1 MAVYTSNLSL
11 TTDSD
16 FSQIFTLENAETNSP
31 TNLTGFT
38 IASSIRKHPA
48 AKRGEGFEATIINAA
63 AGKIR
68 LGMSGIKSR
77 QLADEGFFRTGRY
90 VYDVVVMD
98 AASERTKVLEGTVL
112 VNIGVTKIPRDTV
125 YPPTP

>member
-16 FSQIFTLENAETNSP
+16 FSQMFTLENAETNSP
-31 TNLTGFT
+31 TNLSGFT

-77 QLADEGFFRTGRY
+77 KLADEGFFRTGRY
-90 VYDVVVMD
+90 VYDVVIKD
-98 AASERTKVLEGTVL
+98 SASERTKVLEGTVL
-112 VNIGVTKIPRDTV
+112 VNVGVTKIPDDIV
-125 YPPTP
+125 YPD

>member
-1 MAVYTSNLSL
+1 MAVYTSNLAL

-48 AKRGEGFEATIINAA
+48 AKRGEGFEATIINAT

-90 VYDVVVMD
+90 VYDVVVTD
-98 AASERTKVLEGTVL
+98 SASEITKVLEGTVL

-125 YPPTP
+125 YPPT

>member
-1 MAVYTSNLSL
+1 MAVYTSNLAL

-90 VYDVVVMD
+90 VYDVVVTD

-125 YPPTP
+125 YPPT

>member
-1 MAVYTSNLSL
+1 MAVYTSNLAL

-77 QLADEGFFRTGRY
+77 KLADEGFFRTGRY
-90 VYDVVVMD
+90 VYDVIVTD
-98 AASERTKVLEGTVL
+98 SASERTKVLEGTVL

-125 YPPTP
+125 YPPT

>member
-1 MAVYTSNLSL
+1 MAVYTSNLAL

-38 IASSIRKHPA
+38 IAATIRKHPA
-48 AKRGEGFEATIINAA
+48 AKRGEAFQATIINPTG
-63 AGKIR
+63 GKIR
-68 LGMSGIKSR
+68 LGMSGIFSR
-77 QLADEGFFRTGRY
+77 KLADEGFFRTGRY
-90 VYDVVVMD
+90 VYDVVVTD

-125 YPPTP
+125 YPPT

>member
-90 VYDVVVMD
+90 VYDVVVTD
-98 AASERTKVLEGTVL
+98 SASERTKVLEGTVL
-112 VNIGVTKIPRDTV
+112 VNIGFTKIPRNTV

>member
-1 MAVYTSNLSL
+1 MALYTSNLAL

-16 FSQIFTLENAETNSP
+16 YSQIFTLQNAETHSP

-77 QLADEGFFRTGRY
+77 KLADEGFFRTGRY
-90 VYDVVVMD
+90 VYDVVIAD
-98 AASERTKVLEGTVL
+98 SASERTKVLEGTVL

-125 YPPTP
+125 YPPT

>member
-31 TNLTGFT
+31 TNLSGFT

-77 QLADEGFFRTGRY
+77 KLADEGFFRTGRY
-90 VYDVVVMD
+90 VYDVIVTD

-125 YPPTP
+125 YPPT

>member
-1 MAVYTSNLSL
+1 MAIYTSNLSL

-16 FSQIFTLENAETNSP
+16 FSQIFTLENAESNSP
-31 TNLTGFT
+31 TNLSGFT

-48 AKRGEGFEATIINAA
+48 AKKGEGFEATIINAS

-77 QLADEGFFRTGRY
+77 KLADEGFFRTGRY
-90 VYDVVVMD
+90 VYDVVIRD
-98 AASERTKVLEGTVL
+98 SASERTKVLEGTVL
-112 VNIGVTKIPRDTV
+112 VNIGVTKIPRDDV
-125 YPPTP
+125 YPPT

>member
-90 VYDVVVMD
+90 VYDVVVTD
-98 AASERTKVLEGTVL
+98 SASERTKVLEGTVL

-125 YPPTP
+125 YPPT

>member
-1 MAVYTSNLSL
+1 MAVYTSNLAL

-68 LGMSGIKSR
+68 LGMSGIFSR
-77 QLADEGFFRTGRY
+77 KLADEGFFRTGRY
-90 VYDVVVMD
+90 VYDVVVTD

-125 YPPTP
+125 YPPT

>member
-1 MAVYTSNLSL
+1 MAVYTTNLAL

-77 QLADEGFFRTGRY
+77 KLADEGFFRTGRY
-90 VYDVVVMD
+90 VYDVVVTD
-98 AASERTKVLEGTVL
+98 SAAERTKVLEGTVL

-125 YPPTP
+125 YPPT

>member
-31 TNLTGFT
+31 TNLSGFT
-38 IASSIRKHPA
+38 ISSSIRKHPA

-98 AASERTKVLEGTVL
+98 ASSERTKVLEGTVL

-125 YPPTP
+125 YPPT

>member
-31 TNLTGFT
+31 TNLSGFT

-125 YPPTP
+125 YPPT

>member
-11 TTDSD
+11 TTDSA

-125 YPPTP
+125 YPPT

>member
-1 MAVYTSNLSL
+1 MAVYTSNLAL

-90 VYDVVVMD
+90 VYDVVITD
-98 AASERTKVLEGTVL
+98 SASERTKVLEGTVL
-112 VNIGVTKIPRDTV
+112 VNIGITKIPRDTV
-125 YPPTP
+125 YPPT

>member
-1 MAVYTSNLSL
+1 MAGYTSNLAL

-77 QLADEGFFRTGRY
+77 HLADEGFFRTGRY
-90 VYDVVVMD
+90 VYDVVVTD

-112 VNIGVTKIPRDTV
+112 VNIGVTKIPRNTV
-125 YPPTP
+125 YPPT

>member
-1 MAVYTSNLSL
+1 MAVYTSNLAL

-38 IASSIRKHPA
+38 ITSSIRKHPA

-125 YPPTP
+125 YPPT

>member
-1 MAVYTSNLSL
+1 MAVYTSNLAL

-31 TNLTGFT
+31 TNLSGFT

-90 VYDVVVMD
+90 VYDVVVTD
-98 AASERTKVLEGTVL
+98 SASERTKVLEGTVL

>member
-38 IASSIRKHPA
+38 IAATIRKHPA
-48 AKRGEGFEATIINAA
+48 AKRGEAFQATIINATG
-63 AGKIR
+63 GKIS
-68 LGMSGIKSR
+68 LGMSGIFSR
-77 QLADEGFFRTGRY
+77 KLADEGFFRTGRY
-90 VYDVVVMD
+90 VYDVVVTD
-98 AASERTKVLEGTVL
+98 SASERTKVLEGTVL
-112 VNIGVTKIPRDTV
+112 VNIGITKIPRDIV
-125 YPPTP
+125 YPPT

>member
-1 MAVYTSNLSL
+1 MAVYTSNLAL

-48 AKRGEGFEATIINAA
+48 AKRGEGFEATIINAS

-68 LGMSGIKSR
+68 LGMSGVKSR
-77 QLADEGFFRTGRY
+77 KLADEGFFRTGRY
-90 VYDVVVMD
+90 VYDVVIAD
-98 AASERTKVLEGTVL
+98 SASERTKVLEGTVL
-112 VNIGVTKIPRDTV
+112 VNIGITKIPRDIV
-125 YPPTP
+125 YPPT

>member
-1 MAVYTSNLSL
+1 MAVYTSNLAL

-31 TNLTGFT
+31 TNLSGFT

-125 YPPTP
+125 YPPT

>member
-1 MAVYTSNLSL
+1 MAIYTSNLSL

-38 IASSIRKHPA
+38 VASSIRKHPA
-48 AKRGEGFEATIINAA
+48 AKKGEGFEATIINAS

-90 VYDVVVMD
+90 VYDVVVTD
-98 AASERTKVLEGTVL
+98 SASERTKVLEGTVL
-112 VNIGVTKIPRDTV
+112 VNIGITKIPRDIV
-125 YPPTP
+125 YPPT

>member
-38 IASSIRKHPA
+38 ISSSIRKHPA

-125 YPPTP
+125 YPPT

>member
-1 MAVYTSNLSL
+1 MAVYTSNLAL

-68 LGMSGIKSR
+68 LGMSVIKSR

-90 VYDVVVMD
+90 VYDVVVTD
-98 AASERTKVLEGTVL
+98 SASERTKVLEGTVL
-112 VNIGVTKIPRDTV
+112 VNIGVTKIPRNTV

>member
-1 MAVYTSNLSL
+1 MAVYTSNLAL

-48 AKRGEGFEATIINAA
+48 AKRGEGFEATIINAT

-90 VYDVVVMD
+90 VYDVVVTD
-98 AASERTKVLEGTVL
+98 SASERTKVLEGTVL

-125 YPPTP
+125 YPPT

>member
-1 MAVYTSNLSL
+1 MAVYTANLILSS
-11 TTDSD
+11 DSD

-31 TNLTGFT
+31 TNLSGFT

-90 VYDVVVMD
+90 VYDVVVID
-98 AASERTKVLEGTVL
+98 SAAERTKVLEGTVL

-125 YPPTP
+125 YPPT

>member
-1 MAVYTSNLSL
+1 MAVYTSNLAM

-38 IASSIRKHPA
+38 IAATIRKHPA
-48 AKRGEGFEATIINAA
+48 AKRGEAFQATIINATG
-63 AGKIR
+63 GKIR
-68 LGMSGIKSR
+68 LGMSGIFSR
-77 QLADEGFFRTGRY
+77 KLADEGFFRTGRY
-90 VYDVVVMD
+90 VYDVVVTD

-125 YPPTP
+125 YPPT

>member
-1 MAVYTSNLSL
+1 MAVYTSNLAL

-48 AKRGEGFEATIINAA
+48 AKRGEGFEATIINAS

-68 LGMSGIKSR
+68 LGMSGVKSR
-77 QLADEGFFRTGRY
+77 KLADEGFFRTGRY
-90 VYDVVVMD
+90 VYDVVIAD
-98 AASERTKVLEGTVL
+98 SASERTKVLEGTVL

-125 YPPTP
+125 YPPT

>member
-1 MAVYTSNLSL
+1 MAVYTSNLAL

-48 AKRGEGFEATIINAA
+48 AKRGEGFEATIINAS

-77 QLADEGFFRTGRY
+77 KLADEGFFRTGRY
-90 VYDVVVMD
+90 VYDVVIRD
-98 AASERTKVLEGTVL
+98 SASERTKVLEGTVL

-125 YPPTP
+125 YPPT

>member
-1 MAVYTSNLSL
+1 MAVYTSNLAL

-90 VYDVVVMD
+90 VYDVIVTD
-98 AASERTKVLEGTVL
+98 SASERTKVLEGTVL
-112 VNIGVTKIPRDTV
+112 VNIGITKIPRNTV
-125 YPPTP
+125 YPPT

>member
-1 MAVYTSNLSL
+1 MAVYTANLILSS
-11 TTDSD
+11 DSD

-31 TNLTGFT
+31 TNLSGFT

-90 VYDVVVMD
+90 VYDVVIKD
-98 AASERTKVLEGTVL
+98 SASERTKVLEGTVL
-112 VNIGVTKIPRDTV
+112 VNVGVTKIPDDVV
-125 YPPTP
+125 YPDP

>member
-1 MAVYTSNLSL
+1 MAVYTSNLAL

-77 QLADEGFFRTGRY
+77 KLADEGFFRTGRY
-90 VYDVVVMD
+90 VYDVVVTD
-98 AASERTKVLEGTVL
+98 SASERTKVLEGTVL

-125 YPPTP
+125 YPPT

>member
-1 MAVYTSNLSL
+1 MAVYTSNLAL

-77 QLADEGFFRTGRY
+77 KLADEGFFRTGRY
-90 VYDVVVMD
+90 VYDVVIRD
-98 AASERTKVLEGTVL
+98 SASERTKVLEGTVL
-112 VNIGVTKIPRDTV
+112 VNIGVTKIPRNTV
-125 YPPTP
+125 YPPT

>member
-1 MAVYTSNLSL
+1 MAVYTSNLAL

-90 VYDVVVMD
+90 VYDVVVTD

-112 VNIGVTKIPRDTV
+112 VNIGITKIPRDIV
-125 YPPTP
+125 YPPT